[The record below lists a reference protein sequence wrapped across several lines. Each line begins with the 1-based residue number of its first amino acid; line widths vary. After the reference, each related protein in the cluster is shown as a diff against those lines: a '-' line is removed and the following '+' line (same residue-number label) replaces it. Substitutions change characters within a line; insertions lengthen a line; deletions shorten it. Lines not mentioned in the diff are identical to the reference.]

1 MKNIKFLTL
10 VLFSI
15 ATIAVNAQATKQ
27 VYESPKLY
35 SLVGRAKKVAIL
47 PLNVSISYKKLPKG
61 VTVENIR
68 EDEKKESVQLQQGM
82 FTFLLRKANNYTV
95 TFQDVETTNTLLKGA
110 GVFESLNETTPELIC
125 KILDVDAIIKS
136 SWSYSKT
143 GSEAGALVSM
153 VVLGVPKSTASGQLI
168 MQIYEAKQGEL
179 MWRMAKEMNE
189 GTFSSANELMERM
202 MRKVGRNFP
211 FEK

>member
-1 MKNIKFLTL
+1 MKKIFFLIPIMAT
-10 VLFSI
+10 VT
-15 ATIAVNAQATKQ
+15 TIAANAQATKQ
-27 VYESPKLY
+27 VYKSPKLN

-68 EDEKKESVQLQQGM
+68 EDEKKESIQLQQGM

-95 TFQDVETTNTLLKGA
+95 AFQDVETTNALLKGA

-153 VVLGVPKSTASGQLI
+153 VVLGVSKNTASGQLI
-168 MQIYEAKQGEL
+168 MQIYEAKEGEL

-189 GTFSSANELMERM
+189 GTFSSANELMEKM

>member
-10 VLFSI
+10 VLFSM

>member
-10 VLFSI
+10 VLFSM

-27 VYESPKLY
+27 VYESPELY

>member
-1 MKNIKFLTL
+1 M
-10 VLFSI
+10 

-27 VYESPKLY
+27 VYESPELY

>member
-1 MKNIKFLTL
+1 MKKLNLILSTL
-10 VLFSI
+10 F
-15 ATIAVNAQATKQ
+15 TITTIVANAQATKQ
-27 VYESPKLY
+27 VYESPKLN
-35 SLVGRAKKVAIL
+35 SLIGRAKKVAIL

-110 GVFESLNETTPELIC
+110 GVFENLNETTTELIC

-143 GSEAGALVSM
+143 GSEAGALVSLI
-153 VVLGVPKSTASGQLI
+153 VLGVPKSTASGQLI

-179 MWRMAKEMNE
+179 MWRMSKEMNE

>member
-1 MKNIKFLTL
+1 M
-10 VLFSI
+10 

-61 VTVENIR
+61 VTVVNIR

>member
-1 MKNIKFLTL
+1 MKKSNLILLT
-10 VLFSI
+10 FF
-15 ATIAVNAQATKQ
+15 TITTIVVNAQATKQ

-35 SLVGRAKKVAIL
+35 SLIGRAKKVAIL

>member
-1 MKNIKFLTL
+1 MKKSNLILLT
-10 VLFSI
+10 FF
-15 ATIAVNAQATKQ
+15 TITTIVVNAQATKQ

-35 SLVGRAKKVAIL
+35 SLIGRAKKVAIL

-153 VVLGVPKSTASGQLI
+153 VVLGVPKRTASGQLI

>member
-1 MKNIKFLTL
+1 M
-10 VLFSI
+10 